1 MVVPEAV
8 AEADVKLSVV
18 ATHEFYQPRAVPAGR
33 RNRPRARA
41 LRKFVRVA
49 RRPERCSKRR
59 HHCHPL

>member
-1 MVVPEAV
+1 V

-49 RRPERCSKRR
+49 RTAADAARR
-59 HHCHPL
+59 TVFQEASPLSSI